1 MLDTIKFEMYAPL
14 KVPCQCQIPLPS
26 GKFIRLWV
34 DPTQSYLTRVE
45 CSLPKLVYGHNGR
58 LIDDQ
63 EELDRAMEQL
73 REAVA
78 KVADVPDSGVWV
90 PSRCDLVW
98 QLGGME
104 AGKVIDVLAGFR
116 FPGIQKPAMHV
127 AGQSVA
133 WRGAKSRFMVS
144 AYDKAKQLRV
154 EGDVLRI
161 EVRLCGKVFR
171 KRLGHR
177 DWRNFAD
184 LYAVYREVILSL
196 PTLPKASTEHSMLT
210 ALTMC
215 SGPEM
220 AEQVVMVITR
230 NKETIRKYRREIRL
244 AQAKLPSSLVW
255 ADIFPAA
262 TPPPPVTIEPAKRIP
277 TFHYLGK
284 YRAGFR
290 GFPRIA
296 KFKPTRASVI
306 PAKVCGKSAQVAE
319 RREMKPKPGT

>member
-14 KVPCQCQIPLPS
+14 KVPCQCQIPLPL

-45 CSLPKLVYGHNGR
+45 CSLPKLVFGHNGR
-58 LIDDQ
+58 LIGDQ
-63 EELDRAMEQL
+63 GELDRAMEQL

-262 TPPPPVTIEPAKRIP
+262 APPAPVSIEPHRRKVNFSYPAR
-277 TFHYLGK
+277 F
-284 YRAGFR
+284 RAGCSGSLRTAIGGWSR
-290 GFPRIA
+290 GLINPSGRTSLNRTKI
-296 KFKPTRASVI
+296 
-306 PAKVCGKSAQVAE
+306 Q
-319 RREMKPKPGT
+319 